1 MIVKVISPARTTAA
15 TGMVIASI
23 FFVFFFF
30 RSASVCSAPYSLPQL
45 GIGASE
51 PYPSNWGGAIVA
63 G

>member
-1 MIVKVISPARTTAA
+1 
-15 TGMVIASI
+15 MVIASI
-23 FFVFFFF
+23 FFVFFLF